1 MDAGRIDYDCAS
13 IGVETIEQS
22 FESGIQIRLDTTDN
36 LEIGKETKT
45 FRNLYPVTFLLQI
58 A

>member
-1 MDAGRIDYDCAS
+1 MNAGRIDYDCAS

-36 LEIGKETKT
+36 LEIGKEAKEHSGIC
-45 FRNLYPVTFLLQI
+45 LP
-58 A
+58 